1 MNSWESDKIGAR
13 TCVWVPA
20 QKFSVTE
27 IIFSALLFFCFGEML
42 QKLSIHRGKQILLFC
57 GFSLSTQANYC
68 NDFMTALSLLLGFHV
83 TVQHLF
89 PFLAFGA
96 AVLPRGDVIHTGE
109 REEQFIRQGT
119 GTGSQG
125 RIKV

>member
-1 MNSWESDKIGAR
+1 
-13 TCVWVPA
+13 
-20 QKFSVTE
+20 
-27 IIFSALLFFCFGEML
+27 ML

-57 GFSLSTQANYC
+57 GFFLSTQANYC

-89 PFLAFGA
+89 PFLAVGP
-96 AVLPRGDVIHTGE
+96 AVLPKVDVIHTGE
-109 REEQFIRQGT
+109 RGEQFILQGT